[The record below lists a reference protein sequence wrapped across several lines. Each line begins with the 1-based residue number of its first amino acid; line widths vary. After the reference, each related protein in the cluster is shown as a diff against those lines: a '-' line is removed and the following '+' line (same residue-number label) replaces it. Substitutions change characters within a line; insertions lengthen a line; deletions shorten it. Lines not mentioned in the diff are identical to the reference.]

1 MQEYLNVATL
11 IVNFIAVLYLV
22 IKSSFRKKM
31 DYQQELSLKMLSNQE
46 KLMRQLTD
54 IKTTIE
60 HHHMMTQRENEQWKA
75 EMVQALNAVKIESD
89 SNSKANNGQH
99 LFLNDRYREVFDLKA
114 KGLSVEEIAKQLG
127 KGNGEVAFILQ
138 LAEQAR
144 T

>member
-11 IVNFIAVLYLV
+11 VVNFIAVLYLV

-46 KLMRQLTD
+46 KLIRQMSDLKS
-54 IKTTIE
+54 IVE
-60 HHHMMTQRENEQWKA
+60 HNHLIIQRENEQWKA
-75 EMVQALNAVKIESD
+75 EMVQAMNSVKIESD
-89 SNSKANNGQH
+89 SISKANNGQQ
-99 LFLNDRYREVFDLKA
+99 LFLNDRYKEVFDLKA